1 MILEP
6 PTHPKATNEEDL
18 ALFALGELRGPK
30 AWLIAI
36 RAAFNPKVEQRLKDF
51 GDLSHRLSLG
61 VRGRPRRV
69 VQPWIPVV
77 RAAKWAVLVTAVL
90 VTGVFV
96 AYQAAQHLQEPYS
109 GEPVRDGS
117 GSDLPHGAPAAPPA
131 DAPSKVPAD
140 QATTAA
146 MSPTAC
152 GPGAPPGGGVKV
164 VAVNTL
170 P

>member
-6 PTHPKATNEEDL
+6 PTLPRGSNDEDL

-30 AWLIAI
+30 AWLIAV
-36 RAAFNPKVEQRLKDF
+36 RAAFNPRIEQRLKEF
-51 GDLSHRLSLG
+51 GELSHRLSLG
-61 VRGRPRRV
+61 VRGRPRLTV
-69 VQPWIPVV
+69 HPWIPAV
-77 RAAKWAVLVTAVL
+77 RAAKWTVLVTAVL
-90 VTGVFV
+90 VTGAFV
-96 AYQAAQHLQEPYS
+96 AYQAVQHLQEPYS

-117 GSDLPHGAPAAPPA
+117 GSDLPHGAPAEPPA
-131 DAPSKVPAD
+131 DAPGKVPAD
-140 QATTAA
+140 QAATAA